1 MILVIF
7 LVLEVLGL
15 QVWVWYVFQEVKQEE
30 SLALLLQ
37 WVILMILIM
46 YLMKWGISL
55 EQIILKIIAVIEI
68 IQLQ

>member
-30 SLALLLQ
+30 SPALLLQ

-55 EQIILKIIAVIEI
+55 EQIILKIIVVLEI